1 MKLNSLSKL
10 TARKAKRLG
19 RGHGSGKVKTSGRGT
34 KGQKARENIKLT
46 FAGSSLQASWLKRLP
61 LMRGKGKNKS
71 HGQKP
76 VVVNLKY
83 LNSLKPHT
91 EVTLESLKKAGIID
105 SSVSKVKILGDG
117 ELKVAL
123 DFKVPVSKGALKKI
137 EKAKGLALS
146 ATPPSVRTPSSK
158 PQKVAPAKAPSKK

>member
-1 MKLNSLSKL
+1 MKLSTLPKIVE
-10 TARKAKRLG
+10 RPKKRLG

-71 HGQKP
+71 FAKKP
-76 VVVNLKY
+76 TIVNLKY
-83 LNSLKPHT
+83 LNSLKPLT
-91 EVTLESLKKAGIID
+91 EVTLDSLKKAGIID
-105 SSVSKVKILGDG
+105 KKVTKVKILGDG

-123 DFKVPVSKGALKKI
+123 VFKLPVSQNALKKI
-137 EKAKGLALS
+137 EKAGGKLVL
-146 ATPPSVRTPSSK
+146 TKDSV
-158 PQKVAPAKAPSKK
+158 